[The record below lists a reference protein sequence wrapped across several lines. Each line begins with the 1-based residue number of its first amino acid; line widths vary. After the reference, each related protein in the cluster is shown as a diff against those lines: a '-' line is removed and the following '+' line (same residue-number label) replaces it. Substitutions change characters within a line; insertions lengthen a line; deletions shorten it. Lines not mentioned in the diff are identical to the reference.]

1 MNKLKQLLK
10 CRQSIKAI
18 GAIVI
23 IAFLAIMS
31 SSFIANY
38 NEKKQS
44 EMQTTQEKF
53 EALQYENDSLNKK
66 VNELQIQLA
75 DANKEIDSKNQVIEK
90 IQGNYDTLNKQID
103 KLISALRE

>member
-10 CRQSIKAI
+10 VRQSIKAI
-18 GAIVI
+18 AGIVL
-23 IAFLAIMS
+23 IAFLAISGSMYIS
-31 SSFIANY
+31 DY
-38 NEKKQS
+38 REQQQT
-44 EMQTTQEKF
+44 EVQTTQEKM
-53 EALQYENDSLNKK
+53 EALNHENEELNKK

-75 DANKEIDSKNQVIEK
+75 DANKELDSKNQVIEK